1 MTKKNKISLNSTLI
15 EAVVSQTID
24 IQEQG
29 MAGGMAGNDYRAN
42 PQNAGSS
49 YDGPGP
55 CDVYKRDARAMARK
69 IVAMDFEGW
78 TVADTEFYEKYENEG
93 VCGFGLGL
101 IGKNMNEWIEWAADG
116 EPGNCDNPWH
126 CILPVLAVGA
136 LFISG
141 PVGWGAY
148 GSYLGLGLS
157 ITIEA
162 VDAAIYWNEDE
173 KQTAGL
179 VLGLSLL
186 PVLGKVVKKF
196 PFVKEWGKA
205 GSKVQLKFINGEAI
219 SVLENY
225 QLKALKNSKTFID
238 KEILDYAAEKAAR
251 ESIELAGQKVTKET
265 LENAMKKGYMEVTV
279 DGVTHKITKD
289 MFNGLTQVGT
299 NKVLIYTAKQQ
310 SKLIT
315 FGKAVLPYII
325 AGVSYMKIYDEVGKT
340 GLFGPKDLIRSL
352 WGIEPR
358 DKARIK
364 SIKFFAKVVD
374 KDAVLPEYETNWEF
388 IKTMFNADGSSG
400 DGELMVQA
408 IKAGWNPFEEGKGL
422 VPKKYRTDGYKVW
435 VENILSNKELVD
447 WFDSDGSQED
457 SDLLLLWAFDNPDF
471 ESGMAIDEKYH
482 TKTRKKRHEEEK
494 AKPKKRVFI
503 LPDGTVIKDDE
514 DEDYEF
520 DGEGTSP

>member
-1 MTKKNKISLNSTLI
+1 MYKKKTIILKESELI
-15 EAVVSQTID
+15 ELIESTVND
-24 IQEQG
+24 MQEQG
-29 MAGGMAGNDYRAN
+29 MAGGMSPNDYRAKVDTEF
-42 PQNAGSS
+42 PD
-49 YDGPGP
+49 DGPGP

-101 IGKNMNEWIEWAADG
+101 IGKNMNEWIEWAANG

-162 VDAAIYWNEDE
+162 VDAAMYWSEDE

-238 KEILDYAAEKAAR
+238 KEVLDYAADKAAR
-251 ESIELAGQKVTKET
+251 ESIELAGQTVTKES

-289 MFNGLTQVGT
+289 MFNGLTQFKVMAGV
-299 NKVLIYTAKQQ
+299 NKVYLYTAKQQ
-310 SKLIT
+310 SKLMRFID
-315 FGKAVLPYII
+315 AAMPYII
-325 AGVSYMKIYDEVGKT
+325 AGAGYWEIYNTVAKT
-340 GLFGPKDLIRSL
+340 GVMGPKEQIEKL
-352 WGIEPR
+352 WGIDVDEKGP
-358 DKARIK
+358 AII
-364 SIKFFAKVVD
+364 SKFFLKMAGLDVSTLPDTKWEALKTLFYSD
-374 KDAVLPEYETNWEF
+374 SSAV
-388 IKTMFNADGSSG
+388 
-400 DGELMVQA
+400 DGEKMVQA
-408 IKAGWNPFEEGKGL
+408 IKAGWNPLILPEQGDKII
-422 VPKKYRTDGYKVW
+422 VPKKYRTEGYNEWVNKVLND
-435 VENILSNKELVD
+435 ETLTTA
-447 WFDSDGSQED
+447 FMSDGSD
-457 SDLLLLWAFDNPDF
+457 KDNNLLLSFIIEYQEEWDRYNQVP
-471 ESGMAIDEKYH
+471 EKYQTETYKNQLD
-482 TKTRKKRHEEEK
+482 TKE
-494 AKPKKRVFI
+494 V
-503 LPDGTVIKDDE
+503 
-514 DEDYEF
+514 
-520 DGEGTSP
+520 EGVDFWDNLELE